1 MLNNLTILSWTVT
14 KVLGD
19 MPEVFSFVQE
29 IEEPSQK
36 CDLCKKVMKIFADE
50 LDKDDVSF
58 QNFNLFYLFHI
69 LSSILLLPNC
79 LWESKEYCTSKW
91 FKWLGFFYIWLRIIH
106 GTFYL
111 IRLGQ
116 GSSLHRRHLPSPS
129 KPNKQR
135 CKSAQIKRNLFTT
148 VQLIC
153 QQTCVL
159 FLFLSCSV

>member
-69 LSSILLLPNC
+69 LSAKC

-91 FKWLGFFYIWLRIIH
+91 FKWLGFFLYLFTNHTWY
-106 GTFYL
+106 FYL

-135 CKSAQIKRNLFTT
+135 CKSAQIKRNLLTT

>member
-1 MLNNLTILSWTVT
+1 
-14 KVLGD
+14 

-58 QNFNLFYLFHI
+58 QNFNFFYLFHI
-69 LSSILLLPNC
+69 LSSILLLPNVYENQRNIV
-79 LWESKEYCTSKW
+79 LQNDSNDW
-91 FKWLGFFYIWLRIIH
+91 GFFLYLFTNHTWY
-106 GTFYL
+106 FYF

-135 CKSAQIKRNLFTT
+135 CKSAQIKRNLLTT
-148 VQLIC
+148 LQLIC

>member
-1 MLNNLTILSWTVT
+1 
-14 KVLGD
+14 

-69 LSSILLLPNC
+69 LSSILLLSNVYENQRNIV
-79 LWESKEYCTSKW
+79 LQK
-91 FKWLGFFYIWLRIIH
+91 FFLYLVTNHTWY
-106 GTFYL
+106 FYL

-135 CKSAQIKRNLFTT
+135 CKSAQIKRNLLTT
-148 VQLIC
+148 LQLIC

>member
-1 MLNNLTILSWTVT
+1 
-14 KVLGD
+14 

-58 QNFNLFYLFHI
+58 QNFNLLYLFHI
-69 LSSILLLPNC
+69 LSSILLLPNVYENQRNIV
-79 LWESKEYCTSKW
+79 LQNDSNDW
-91 FKWLGFFYIWLRIIH
+91 GFFLYIWLRIIH
-106 GTFYL
+106 GIFYL

-135 CKSAQIKRNLFTT
+135 CKSAQIKRNLLTT
-148 VQLIC
+148 LQLIC

>member
-1 MLNNLTILSWTVT
+1 
-14 KVLGD
+14 

-69 LSSILLLPNC
+69 LSSILLLPNVYENQRNII
-79 LWESKEYCTSKW
+79 LQNDSNDW
-91 FKWLGFFYIWLRIIH
+91 FFFLYLFTNHTWY
-106 GTFYL
+106 FYF

-135 CKSAQIKRNLFTT
+135 CKSAQIKRNLLTT

>member
-1 MLNNLTILSWTVT
+1 
-14 KVLGD
+14 

-69 LSSILLLPNC
+69 LSSILLLSNVYENQRNIV
-79 LWESKEYCTSKW
+79 LQK
-91 FKWLGFFYIWLRIIH
+91 FFLYLVTNHTWY
-106 GTFYL
+106 FYL

-135 CKSAQIKRNLFTT
+135 CKSAQIKRNLLTT